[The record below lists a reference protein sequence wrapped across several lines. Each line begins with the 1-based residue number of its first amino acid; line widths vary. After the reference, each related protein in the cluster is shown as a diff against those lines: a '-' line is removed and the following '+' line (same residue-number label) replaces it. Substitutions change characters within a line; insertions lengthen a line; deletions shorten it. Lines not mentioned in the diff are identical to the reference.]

1 MIRVLLA
8 DDQPLVRTGFRMIL
22 DAEPDIEV
30 AGEVGDGADAVRQ
43 CRALRPDVVV
53 MDIRMPVLDGI
64 AATAQITAE
73 SQGIQARVLVLTTFH
88 LDEYVIAA
96 LRAGAS
102 GFLLKDV
109 DAAKL
114 AEAIRV
120 IATGNA
126 IVDPAVTR
134 RLLEQFAHR
143 LPAAAPSKLAG
154 APSPDGATASLDG
167 LTERE
172 VDVLALVAR
181 GLSNAE
187 IAAELVVTETTV
199 KTHVHHLLTKLGVR
213 DRVQLVI
220 FAYDA
225 GLARSPS

>member
-1 MIRVLLA
+1 VIRVLLA

-30 AGEVGDGADAVRQ
+30 VGEACDGADAVRQ
-43 CRALRPDVVV
+43 CRSLRPDVAVL
-53 MDIRMPVLDGI
+53 DIRMPVLDGI
-64 AATAQITAE
+64 AATAQITATDH
-73 SQGIQARVLVLTTFH
+73 ARVLVLTTFH
-88 LDEYVIAA
+88 LDEYVVTA

-109 DAAKL
+109 EAAKL

-120 IATGNA
+120 IAAGQA

-134 RLLEQFAHR
+134 RLLDQFAYR
-143 LPAAAPSKLAG
+143 APAPVSRPAPSLG
-154 APSPDGATASLDG
+154 A
-167 LTERE
+167 LTDRE
-172 VDVLALVAR
+172 AEVLALVAR

-187 IAAELVVTETTV
+187 IAAELVITETTV
-199 KTHVHHLLTKLGVR
+199 KTHVHHLLAKLGAR

-220 FAYDA
+220 LAYDA
-225 GLARSPS
+225 GLGPS

>member
-1 MIRVLLA
+1 MIKVLLA

-22 DAEPDIEV
+22 EAEPDIEV
-30 AGEVGDGADAVRQ
+30 TGEAGDGADAVRQ
-43 CRALRPDVVV
+43 CRRLAPDLVV
-53 MDIRMPVLDGI
+53 MDIRMPIQDGI
-64 AATAQITAE
+64 AATAQIAADDL
-73 SQGIQARVLVLTTFH
+73 ARVLVLTTFQ

-109 DAAKL
+109 DATKL
-114 AEAIRV
+114 VEAIRV
-120 IATGNA
+120 IAGGNA

-134 RLLEQFAHR
+134 RLLDHFTR
-143 LPAAAPSKLAG
+143 LPAFREPSAAPPQLA
-154 APSPDGATASLDG
+154 DLTARE
-167 LTERE
+167 TE
-172 VDVLALVAR
+172 VLKLVAR

-199 KTHVHHLLTKLGVR
+199 KTHVHHLLTKLGAR

-225 GLARSPS
+225 GMARAVSPDRSRS

>member
-1 MIRVLLA
+1 
-8 DDQPLVRTGFRMIL
+8 
-22 DAEPDIEV
+22 
-30 AGEVGDGADAVRQ
+30 
-43 CRALRPDVVV
+43 VVN
-53 MDIRMPVLDGI
+53 
-64 AATAQITAE
+64 
-73 SQGIQARVLVLTTFH
+73 
-88 LDEYVIAA
+88 A

-120 IATGNA
+120 VHAGDA
-126 IVDPAVTR
+126 IVDPSVTR
-134 RLLEQFAHR
+134 RLLDRFAR
-143 LPAAAPSKLAG
+143 LPVPVDHVPAG
-154 APSPDGATASLDG
+154 G
-167 LTERE
+167 LTARE
-172 VDVLALVAR
+172 TDVLRLVAR

-199 KTHVHHLLTKLGVR
+199 KTHVHHLLTKLNAR

-225 GLARSPS
+225 GLASPS